1 MLFLAKE
8 VILGGNVA
16 KYERRKKKGAKPY
29 IISDDQRIRKIM
41 AIEAGREYDFMN
53 YLLKHD
59 QSSFIGYMRA
69 VMSITK
75 AAKDMHK
82 VYQSPVNKVHQDVI
96 DVYDV
101 SEENI
106 EKYPIDYGSP
116 ADVIKIIL

>member
-16 KYERRKKKGAKPY
+16 KYERRIKKGAKPY

-59 QSSFIGYMRA
+59 QSSFLGYMRA

-75 AAKDMHK
+75 AAKDM
-82 VYQSPVNKVHQDVI
+82 YEFFQSAVNKVHQDVI
-96 DVYDV
+96 DVYDI
-101 SEENI
+101 SEEEI
-106 EKYPIDYGSP
+106 EEYPTDYGSP
-116 ADVIKIIL
+116 ANVIKIII